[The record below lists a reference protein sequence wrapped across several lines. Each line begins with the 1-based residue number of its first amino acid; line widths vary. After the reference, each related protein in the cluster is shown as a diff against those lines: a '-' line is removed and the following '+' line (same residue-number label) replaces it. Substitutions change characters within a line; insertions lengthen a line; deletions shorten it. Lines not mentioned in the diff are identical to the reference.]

1 MEKNKLTVTING
13 RMYTLVSEETSE
25 YMQELSEYVNKSV
38 EKVVSNNPSLIGERP
53 IVLAALNI
61 CDELFKAELGGKIM
75 INKAQKNY
83 EEIIAENKR
92 LRDILNNS
100 EYEIDV
106 AALHKQLEEAKAE
119 IARLKIQLEN

>member
-13 RMYTLVSEETSE
+13 RMYTLVSEESRE

-38 EKVVSNNPSLIGERP
+38 EKVVNNNPSLMGERP

-75 INKAQKNY
+75 IDKAQKNY
-83 EEIIAENKR
+83 DEIIAENKR
-92 LRDILNNS
+92 LREILNNS
-100 EYEIDV
+100 EYEIDI
-106 AALHKQLEEAKAE
+106 ATLQRQLEEAKRE
-119 IARLKIQLEN
+119 IAMLKMQLEN

>member
-13 RMYTLVSEETSE
+13 RMYTLVSEESRG

-38 EKVVSNNPSLIGERP
+38 EKVVNNNPSLMGERP

-75 INKAQKNY
+75 IDKAQKNY
-83 EEIIAENKR
+83 DEIIAENKR
-92 LRDILNNS
+92 LREILNNS
-100 EYEIDV
+100 EYEIDI
-106 AALHKQLEEAKAE
+106 ATLQRQLEEAKRE
-119 IARLKIQLEN
+119 IAMLKMQLEN

>member
-13 RMYTLVSEETSE
+13 RMYTLVSEESRE

-38 EKVVSNNPSLIGERP
+38 EKVVNNNPSLMGERP

-75 INKAQKNY
+75 IEKAQKNY
-83 EEIIAENKR
+83 DEIIAENKR
-92 LRDILNNS
+92 LREILNNS
-100 EYEIDV
+100 EYEIDI
-106 AALHKQLEEAKAE
+106 ATLQRQLEEAKRE
-119 IARLKIQLEN
+119 IAMLKMQLEN

>member
-13 RMYTLVSEETSE
+13 RMYTLISEETRE
-25 YMQELSEYVNKSV
+25 YMQELSEYVNNSV
-38 EKVVSNNPSLIGERP
+38 TKVINNNPSLMGERP

-75 INKAQKNY
+75 REKAQKNY

-92 LRDILNNS
+92 LREVLNNS
-100 EYEIDV
+100 EYEIDI
-106 AALHKQLEEAKAE
+106 ATLQSQLEEAKRE
-119 IARLKIQLEN
+119 IEMLKMQLEN

>member
-13 RMYTLVSEETSE
+13 RMYTLVSEESIE

-38 EKVVSNNPSLIGERP
+38 EKVVNNNPSLMGERP

-75 INKAQKNY
+75 IDKAQKNY
-83 EEIIAENKR
+83 DEIIAENKR
-92 LRDILNNS
+92 LREILNNS
-100 EYEIDV
+100 EYEIDI
-106 AALHKQLEEAKAE
+106 ATLQRQLEEAKRE
-119 IARLKIQLEN
+119 IAMLKMQLEN